1 MSGLRVTLDGAV
13 GEVLNHLTGLDLHY
27 VAELDRYRSVTRFLN
42 RSLRLTATERD
53 WSHYA
58 SIEELG
64 TVHRGQTS
72 LYLRPGRRPRLI
84 TDDSVRLVDADGR
97 IHTWAFWLP
106 RESLHKY
113 QNRAGLWVASIRNEV
128 QFSRPISQSEEGLRA
143 MAPVMREPVEFKIPE
158 TLESVEDIQNPPDD
172 LPSGADLVQ
181 LRNFHNPDI
190 VEEWVFVP
198 GLPPYQHEDPEGAL
212 KQLKLTP
219 HQIRNQVLDFPFPD
233 LVILRA
239 AAMYAASDPV
249 MQPRVQSLEAAAKD
263 LFYSLSER
271 DTNHTDEPYRNDWAV
286 PIQSSLN
293 GGMFPSTHNH
303 PHSDER
309 TALDYR

>member
-1 MSGLRVTLDGAV
+1 MNRRVTLDEAV

-27 VAELDRYRSVTRFLN
+27 VAELDRYRSITRFLN
-42 RSLRLTATERD
+42 RALRLTATEKE
-53 WSHYA
+53 WSYYA
-58 SIEELG
+58 SLEELG
-64 TVHRGQTS
+64 TVHAGQTS
-72 LYLRPGRRPRLI
+72 LYLRGSRRPRMI
-84 TDDSVRLVDADGR
+84 TDDSVRLVDAQGCIR
-97 IHTWAFWLP
+97 TWAFWMK
-106 RESLHKY
+106 RESLSKY
-113 QNRAGLWVASIRNEV
+113 QGRAGLWVASVRNEV
-128 QFSRPISQSEEGLRA
+128 QFSRPISQGEEGLRA
-143 MAPVMREPVEFKIPE
+143 LAPVMRDPVEFQIPA

-172 LPSGADLVQ
+172 LPAGADLIQ

-212 KQLKLTP
+212 EQLQLTP
-219 HQIRNQVLDFPFPD
+219 DQIRNQILDFEHPD

-239 AAMYAASDPV
+239 AAMYAAADPV
-249 MQPRVQSLEAAAKD
+249 LQPRVQALEAGAKD

-271 DTNHTDEPYRNDWAV
+271 DENHTDEPYRNDWQV

-293 GGMFPSTHNH
+293 YSPQRHNH

-309 TALDYR
+309 TAFDYR